1 MTLRSIS
8 LSHYFFY
15 ETQIY
20 ISQFSLE
27 HFLPREY
34 FFRDLKFN
42 IPPSE
47 AHQFPLQA
55 THLHWFLIS
64 DNSFTTY
71 HIVQMRNLSISF
83 GSSYSPLLLS
93 RQALSVLCNLH
104 SCAHCLGPGPSV
116 RCPSLGLKIWGKW
129 YRVKGVYNL
138 FVVVPEAAVRVRGPL
153 ETVSHSVA
161 FLGWYLTSSISWF
174 PSNFWAWSS
183 SLPVYPLYVL
193 NYSDRFL
200 FCHLFRVDSGYLQ
213 PGVLV
218 DPRSNW
224 NSWNTE
230 KKKAEESSKGRD
242 MWAPCSGV
250 WPLMR
255 WRHYQSHSDGCGI
268 SRGGRPSSCWDS
280 FSFGPLFLNSHYL
293 WQRLCPWPNFGQAPL
308 SPLCHSSASFLAQC
322 VAWKAPVLARILL
335 SQHRKN
341 PLPWISNQVP
351 LVIFYPVTPDY
362 CL

>member
-83 GSSYSPLLLS
+83 GLSYSPLLLS

-200 FCHLFRVDSGYLQ
+200 FCHLFRVDSGCLQ

-224 NSWNTE
+224 NSWNTG
-230 KKKAEESSKGRD
+230 EEEGWGVIKRAGRVGSLLWGLTTD
-242 MWAPCSGV
+242 TMEALPEPQW
-250 WPLMR
+250 WMR
-255 WRHYQSHSDGCGI
+255 HFS
-268 SRGGRPSSCWDS
+268 GRPAKQLLRQFFIWSFVLKLPLPLTKTVSLTKLWSGSSEPSLSLLCLIPGPACGLESPS
-280 FSFGPLFLNSHYL
+280 FS
-293 WQRLCPWPNFGQAPL
+293 
-308 SPLCHSSASFLAQC
+308 
-322 VAWKAPVLARILL
+322 
-335 SQHRKN
+335 KN
-341 PLPWISNQVP
+341 PAKPA
-351 LVIFYPVTPDY
+351 
-362 CL
+362 

>member
-27 HFLPREY
+27 HFLHVNIFLETS
-34 FFRDLKFN
+34 KFN

-83 GSSYSPLLLS
+83 GSSLILHFYSAARLCQFCVISIPVPT
-93 RQALSVLCNLH
+93 ALVQGL
-104 SCAHCLGPGPSV
+104 PV

-129 YRVKGVYNL
+129 YRVKIVYNL

-174 PSNFWAWSS
+174 LSNFWAWSS
-183 SLPVYPLYVL
+183 SLPVYPSVC
-193 NYSDRFL
+193 FKL
-200 FCHLFRVDSGYLQ
+200 F
-213 PGVLV
+213 
-218 DPRSNW
+218 W
-224 NSWNTE
+224 
-230 KKKAEESSKGRD
+230 
-242 MWAPCSGV
+242 
-250 WPLMR
+250 
-255 WRHYQSHSDGCGI
+255 
-268 SRGGRPSSCWDS
+268 
-280 FSFGPLFLNSHYL
+280 
-293 WQRLCPWPNFGQAPL
+293 
-308 SPLCHSSASFLAQC
+308 
-322 VAWKAPVLARILL
+322 
-335 SQHRKN
+335 
-341 PLPWISNQVP
+341 
-351 LVIFYPVTPDY
+351 
-362 CL
+362 